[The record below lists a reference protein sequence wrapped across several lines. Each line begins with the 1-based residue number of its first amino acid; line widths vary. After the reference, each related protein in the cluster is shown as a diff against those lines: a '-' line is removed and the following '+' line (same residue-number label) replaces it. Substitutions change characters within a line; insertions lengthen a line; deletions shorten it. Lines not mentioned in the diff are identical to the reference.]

1 MSAIT
6 ILSGPA
12 IEQAISSPAGF
23 PTVEVVEPVW
33 REAGGENNPRCVL
46 KGIWTING
54 LSLHVVA
61 LECRL
66 IRPAS
71 HDSETQE
78 DEVLSWDEFGGIVDL
93 SPDVEGYDIGWLWTA
108 HGMEGN
114 AETAIIDGRH
124 YLIFASP
131 FCT

>member
-6 ILSGPA
+6 ILSGLA
-12 IEQAISSPAGF
+12 IEQAGNSSAGLPA
-23 PTVEVVEPVW
+23 VAIAEPIW
-33 REAGGENNPRCVL
+33 REAGPSHAPRAIL
-46 KGIWTING
+46 KGIWSIGG
-54 LSLHVVA
+54 LSLHVIA
-61 LECRL
+61 LECQL
-66 IRPAS
+66 VQPAGPE
-71 HDSETQE
+71 SETGE
-78 DEVLSWDEFGGIVDL
+78 DVVLPWDAWDGIMQFT
-93 SPDVEGYDIGWLWTA
+93 PDVEGYDIGQLWLA